1 MYLLH
6 SHFILKLL
14 VCCPVGFIG
23 STQWG
28 QSLYDV
34 TLYFFAYNINS
45 DFRSD
50 VSSPKSKWQKNCEFK
65 NKTRTMCTGL
75 LVGLEMT

>member
-14 VCCPVGFIG
+14 VCWPVGFIG

-34 TLYFFAYNINS
+34 TLIFFTYYIIQTS
-45 DFRSD
+45 DQMFPCQNRKGKKIANTKT
-50 VSSPKSKWQKNCEFK
+50 KSIQCVLA
-65 NKTRTMCTGL
+65 C
-75 LVGLEMT
+75 